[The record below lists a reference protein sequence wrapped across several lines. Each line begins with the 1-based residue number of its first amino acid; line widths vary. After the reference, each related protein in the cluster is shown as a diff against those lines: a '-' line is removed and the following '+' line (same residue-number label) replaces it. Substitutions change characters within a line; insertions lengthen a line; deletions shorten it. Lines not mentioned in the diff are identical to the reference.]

1 MLLESKLFF
10 FYFPNIWQI
19 FPDEQLKITRKK
31 TEFDTKQKKI
41 FIDYSAQSVNCN
53 RLICP
58 ADLSVRPALQ
68 ANIDSFLV
76 MVVFFFA
83 FL

>member
-31 TEFDTKQKKI
+31 TEFDAKQKKI
-41 FIDYSAQSVNCN
+41 FIDYSAQIVNCN

-58 ADLSVRPALQ
+58 ACLAGQHR
-68 ANIDSFLV
+68 
-76 MVVFFFA
+76 
-83 FL
+83 